1 MNYYQSREG
10 MTEVQCQEAKEIR
23 RKGKNINA
31 AHKCRKRARQRELQG
46 GLQGGLGG
54 GLGGGFGGGH
64 GGGLGVGLPP
74 PPLPLFLNNPLPQIL
89 NTQEDQGQEDQN

>member
-1 MNYYQSREG
+1 MDYYQSREG

-46 GLQGGLGG
+46 GIQG
-54 GLGGGFGGGH
+54 GLGGGFGGG
-64 GGGLGVGLPP
+64 LLLGLPP